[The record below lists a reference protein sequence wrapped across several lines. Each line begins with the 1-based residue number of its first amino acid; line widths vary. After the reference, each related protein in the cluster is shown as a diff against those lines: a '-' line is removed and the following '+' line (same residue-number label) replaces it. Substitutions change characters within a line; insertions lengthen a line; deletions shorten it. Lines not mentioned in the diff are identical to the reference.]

1 MTRVIASFP
10 FDEESFPCFASQAF
24 FVSLIFLRY
33 LELLFVSYS
42 GSLHF
47 LGIEG
52 FLLLAERLPH
62 LTNNFGQLGHFFVFV
77 ERIFPDLR
85 DDLRSEEK
93 VGTLWELGW
102 SCVCHENGDG
112 KDGVFAD
119 GNILN
124 E

>member
-1 MTRVIASFP
+1 MESLP

-62 LTNNFGQLGHFFVFV
+62 LTNNFGQLAHFFVFV
-77 ERIFPDLR
+77 ERILPDLGN
-85 DDLRSEEK
+85 DLRSEEK
-93 VGTLWELGW
+93 VGTLWELWGW
-102 SCVCHENGDG
+102 ICCGHDG
-112 KDGVFAD
+112 GEGAEDGALFAD

>member
-1 MTRVIASFP
+1 MESLP

-62 LTNNFGQLGHFFVFV
+62 LTNNFGQLAHFFVFV
-77 ERIFPDLR
+77 ERILPDLGN
-85 DDLRSEEK
+85 DLRSEEK
-93 VGTLWELGW
+93 VGTLWELWGW
-102 SCVCHENGDG
+102 SWTGHLCGVGD
-112 KDGVFAD
+112 DRVGVLTD